1 MKIIN
6 IEHLSKTYKSGKIAL
21 NDISLQVE
29 ENTLFGLLGVNGA
42 GKTTLIKILSG
53 LLKKDTGKVTMAS
66 FSLDDDIDEIQKII
80 NISPQETSIAPNL
93 TVKEN
98 LIFFSEIYECLD
110 LEYIDKTEGE
120 TLDNKTLNKMAWR
133 SMFLQ
138 ASFNYERMQA
148 GGWLYSILPGLKK
161 IHKNKQDLS
170 TSMKHNLEFFNCH
183 PFLITFVMGIILSLE
198 QKKADI
204 QTIRSLRVAAMGPL
218 GGIGDAIFWFT
229 LLPIS
234 AGIGANLSLQGS
246 ILGPIIF
253 FVLFNIVH
261 LGLRFGLMH
270 WSYKVG
276 VDGIAKLTKNA
287 KEFTRAATVL
297 GMIVVG
303 ALIASYVN
311 VNIVTPEYLSM
322 QGTIDLQS
330 ILDSIMPCLLPLAVT
345 FGMYGLVKK
354 NVSSMVN
361 ILILVV
367 IGIVGA
373 FLGIFA

>member
-1 MKIIN
+1 
-6 IEHLSKTYKSGKIAL
+6 
-21 NDISLQVE
+21 
-29 ENTLFGLLGVNGA
+29 
-42 GKTTLIKILSG
+42 
-53 LLKKDTGKVTMAS
+53 MAS
-66 FSLDDDIDEIQKII
+66 
-80 NISPQETSIAPNL
+80 NIKETAMIH
-93 TVKEN
+93 T
-98 LIFFSEIYECLD
+98 
-110 LEYIDKTEGE
+110 EYIDKSESQ
-120 TLDNKTLNKMAWR
+120 TLDKKTLNKMAWR

-148 GGWLYSILPGLKK
+148 GGWLYSILPGLQK

-198 QKKADI
+198 QKKADV

-234 AGIGANLSLQGS
+234 AGVGANLALEGS
-246 ILGPIIF
+246 IAGPIIF
-253 FVLFNIVH
+253 LLMFNIVH
-261 LGLRFGLMH
+261 LGLRFWLMH
-270 WSYKVG
+270 WSYKTG
-276 VDGIAKLTKNA
+276 VEGITKLTKNA
-287 KEFTRAATVL
+287 KEFTRSATVL

-311 VNIVTPEYLSM
+311 IDIVTEIPIGETALKV
-322 QGTIDLQS
+322 QE
-330 ILDSIMPCLLPLAVT
+330 ILDGIMPKLLPLGLT

-354 NVSSMVN
+354 NVSPMIN
-361 ILILVV
+361 ILIMVI

-373 FLGIFA
+373 YIGLF

>member
-1 MKIIN
+1 
-6 IEHLSKTYKSGKIAL
+6 
-21 NDISLQVE
+21 
-29 ENTLFGLLGVNGA
+29 
-42 GKTTLIKILSG
+42 
-53 LLKKDTGKVTMAS
+53 MAS
-66 FSLDDDIDEIQKII
+66 
-80 NISPQETSIAPNL
+80 NTETM
-93 TVKEN
+93 TRGQ
-98 LIFFSEIYECLD
+98 

-138 ASFNYERMQA
+138 GSFNYERMQA

-198 QKKADI
+198 QKKSDV
-204 QTIRSLRVAAMGPL
+204 QTIRALRVAAMGPL

-253 FVLFNIVH
+253 LLLFNIVH

-276 VDGIAKLTKNA
+276 VDGITKLTKNA

-303 ALIASYVN
+303 ALIASYVS
-311 VNIVTPEYLSM
+311 VNIATPEYLSM
-322 QGTIDLQS
+322 QGTIDIQS
-330 ILDSIMPCLLPLAVT
+330 ILDSIMPCLLPLVLT
-345 FGMYGLVKK
+345 FFMYGLVKK
-354 NVSSMVN
+354 NVSPMMN

-367 IGIVGA
+367 IGIVGG
-373 FLGIFA
+373 FLGIFV